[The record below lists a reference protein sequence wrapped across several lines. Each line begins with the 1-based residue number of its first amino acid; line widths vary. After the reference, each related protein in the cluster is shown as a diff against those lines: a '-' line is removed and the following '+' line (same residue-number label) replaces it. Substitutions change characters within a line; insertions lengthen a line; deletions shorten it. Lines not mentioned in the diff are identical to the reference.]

1 MVTRTPFDPEMNGGL
16 QLDLFGQGA
25 AVSAEQPATNPAVA
39 GPTTVV
45 CLKGRRDDP
54 EIQGV
59 VYVGRPMYQGGW
71 RLHGHLLANPYK
83 VGNDGTAEEV
93 VARYEKWLDAHPVL
107 VERELPKLRGQR
119 LGCWCP
125 EGQPCH
131 ARVLAVRADA
141 AETKPGVAR

>member
-1 MVTRTPFDPEMNGGL
+1 MSAAKRFDPEMNGGL
-16 QLDLFGQGA
+16 QLGLDLFEEEHQEHQERA
-25 AVSAEQPATNPAVA
+25 AAT

-54 EIQGV
+54 EIQNV

-71 RLHGHLLANPYK
+71 HLAGHLLANPYV
-83 VGNDGTAEEV
+83 VGKHGTAEDV
-93 VARYEKWLDAHPVL
+93 VARYEKWLDAHPDL
-107 VERELPKLRGQR
+107 VARELPKLKGQR

-131 ARVLAVRADA
+131 ARVLAERADA
-141 AETKPGVAR
+141 AEVTP